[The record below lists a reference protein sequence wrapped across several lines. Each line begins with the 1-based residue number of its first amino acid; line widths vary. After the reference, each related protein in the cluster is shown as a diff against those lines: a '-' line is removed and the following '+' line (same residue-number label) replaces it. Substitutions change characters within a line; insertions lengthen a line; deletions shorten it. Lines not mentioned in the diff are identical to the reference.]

1 MKTAKVLLT
10 FLFAVS
16 LGVICVL
23 VGDTLTNETLIDSPY
38 FHWYA
43 IAGFSLGLFA
53 GAFILKRLSQKSLA
67 FVSIGL
73 GSLAFVAVAL
83 LFYLYWNK

>member
-1 MKTAKVLLT
+1 MKIIKVLLT

-16 LGVICVL
+16 LGVICL
-23 VGDTLTNETLIDSPY
+23 FVGDTLSDKNLIDSPY

-43 IAGFSLGLFA
+43 LAGFLLGLFA
-53 GAFILKRLSQKSLA
+53 GVFILKRLSRKSLG

-73 GSLAFVAVAL
+73 GSLAFVAMAV

>member
-1 MKTAKVLLT
+1 MKIVKVLLA

-16 LGVICVL
+16 LGVICL
-23 VGDTLTNETLIDSPY
+23 FVGNTLTSKTVIDSPY
-38 FHWYA
+38 FTWYA
-43 IAGFSLGLFA
+43 LGGFSLGLFA
-53 GAFILKRLSQKSLA
+53 GVFILRRLSPKSLG

-73 GSLAFVAVAL
+73 GSLAFVAMAV

>member
-10 FLFAVS
+10 FLFAIS

-23 VGDTLTNETLIDSPY
+23 VGDTLMNKTLIDSPY